1 MQPRALLLLFTSL
14 LLTAC
19 GQTPPPQATIP
30 EVGVQTPQRRV
41 VEVAHDFIGEV
52 KATEE
57 AEIRSKVTGRV
68 VSVEFQEGALVTLNQ
83 PLFRIDSDSLQA
95 AVDEAVAE
103 VARAKANMEQAS
115 ADAKRYQSLVGKGTI
130 SRQQYDDAISKQAQ
144 AVAAHAVATA
154 KLDQARTQLRE
165 SAILSPYDGRI
176 GRAQVNVGALVTAN
190 QTLLATVST
199 TAAARVDF
207 ALSEREYIRMMQ
219 DRVRERQTESEII
232 VTLLLADGSLY
243 PETGRISFSDRA
255 ISSDTGTFAV
265 SATFPNPHEWLR
277 PGMFARVRV
286 QVASLPDAM
295 LIPQKAVQEVLDKT
309 FVSVVD
315 ADGKV
320 ERRAVVL
327 GARHGDEIVV
337 KEGLQDQDRVIV
349 EGHHKVRPGVQVK
362 AVMLAVTPAGDAAAS
377 PSTSG

>member
-1 MQPRALLLLFTSL
+1 MQLRALLLLITWL
-14 LLTAC
+14 LSAC
-19 GQTPPPQATIP
+19 GPTPTPQATLP
-30 EVGVQTPQRRV
+30 EVGVQTPQRRA
-41 VEVAHDFIGEV
+41 VEVEHDFIGEV
-52 KATEE
+52 KAIEE

-83 PLFRIDSDSLQA
+83 PLFRIDSDNLKS
-95 AVDEAVAE
+95 AVDEAEAE
-103 VARAKANMEQAS
+103 VARAAANLKQAN
-115 ADAKRYQSLVGKGTI
+115 ADAARYQALVGKGTI
-130 SRQQYDDAISKQAQ
+130 SRQQYDDAVSKQAQ
-144 AVAAHAVATA
+144 AVAAQAAANA
-154 KLDQARTQLRE
+154 KLDQARTQLKE

-219 DRVRERQTESEII
+219 DRLREQQSSKDIT

-243 PETGRISFSDRA
+243 PETGRISFSDRG
-255 ISSDTGTFAV
+255 ISADTGTFAV

-286 QVASLPDAM
+286 RVASLPDAM

-309 FVSVVD
+309 FVSVVG

-327 GARHGDEIVV
+327 GARHDDAIIV

-349 EGHHKVRPGVQVK
+349 EGHHKVRPGAQVK
-362 AVMLAVTPAGDAAAS
+362 AVMLAVTPSNAAAS
-377 PSTSG
+377 PSTRG